1 MMEVFDCKNHLK
13 FASKADHQIN
23 DAEDKVF
30 PALTSNDR
38 PEDCLVSAYDA
49 TGLNELVTMDKETG
63 VVTIITAK
71 EMEKTD
77 V

>member
-1 MMEVFDCKNHLK
+1 M
-13 FASKADHQIN
+13 
-23 DAEDKVF
+23 
-30 PALTSNDR
+30 
-38 PEDCLVSAYDA
+38 VSAYDA

-77 V
+77 VKIEVVVGTQTVAAPLL